1 MKPFMQIITQ
11 RLRLREFES
20 SDWLA
25 VLAYQSD
32 PRYLRFYPWEDRTE
46 QDVQEFVDAFLVLQ
60 KEQPRLNFQLVV
72 EVKGEGKLIG
82 NCGIRI
88 DEPGGDV
95 ANIGYEIDPEYW
107 RHGYATEAAAGIVN
121 FGFLRLKMQ
130 RIWAECLAE
139 NRASARVLEK
149 TGLQKSVFK
158 PKQTFIKGRWHD
170 QLIYTISYHEW
181 LGIASIKTNI
191 KYNI

>member
-1 MKPFMQIITQ
+1 MRIITQ
-11 RLRLREFES
+11 RLRLREFQRN
-20 SDWLA
+20 DWPV

-46 QDVQEFVDAFLVLQ
+46 QDVKEFVGAFLVLQ

-72 EVKGEGKLIG
+72 EIKSERKLIG

-88 DEPGGDV
+88 DEPGGYV

-107 RHGYATEAAAGIVN
+107 GNGYATEAASAMVN

-139 NRASARVLEK
+139 NCASARVLEK
-149 TGLQKSVFK
+149 TGLQLSVFK
-158 PKQTFIKGRWHD
+158 PKQAFIKGRWHD
-170 QLIYTISYHEW
+170 QLVYAIDYQEW
-181 LGIASIKTNI
+181 LGD
-191 KYNI
+191 

>member
-1 MKPFMQIITQ
+1 MRIITQ

-20 SDWLA
+20 GDWPA

-32 PRYLRFYPWEDRTE
+32 PRYLRFYPWEDRIE
-46 QDVQEFVDAFLVLQ
+46 QDAREFVEAFLVLQ

-72 EVKGEGKLIG
+72 EIKGEGKLIG

-107 RHGYATEAAAGIVN
+107 GHGYATEAASTMVN
-121 FGFLRLKMQ
+121 FGFLRLKMR

-139 NRASARVLEK
+139 NQASARVLEK
-149 TGLQKSVFK
+149 TGMKLSVFK
-158 PKQTFIKGRWHD
+158 PKQAFIKGGWYD
-170 QLIYTISYHEW
+170 QLVYAIDYQEW
-181 LGIASIKTNI
+181 SGNNMGGSFRDD
-191 KYNI
+191 